1 MNFTDMQAIFTIEG
15 LISFSTLF
23 LLELVL
29 GIDNIVFIS
38 IIAEKLPKEKQKKA
52 RTLGLWLALI
62 MRILILLLISF
73 IVGLNVKLFTILG
86 VGFSGRDIVLLLGGL
101 FLMAKSTTE
110 IHSKIE
116 GEETKNEVKSKKN
129 IFTLVILQIVLLDLV
144 FSFDS
149 ILTAIGLVSNV
160 SIMILAVIASIIFM
174 MIFSQIVSDFVNQ
187 HPTVKMLALAFL
199 LMIGLLLVVES
210 FSVHIPKGYVYFAM
224 AFSLFVEMLN
234 LRMRKKRILSDK

>member
-62 MRILILLLISF
+62 MRILLLLLISF
-73 IVGLNVKLFTILG
+73 IVGLNIKLFTILG

-129 IFTLVILQIVLLDLV
+129 IFTLVILQIILLDLV

-160 SIMILAVIASIIFM
+160 SIMILAIIASIIFM

-187 HPTVKMLALAFL
+187 HPTVKMLALSFL
-199 LMIGLLLVVES
+199 LMIGVLLVVES
-210 FSVHIPKGYVYFAM
+210 FSVHVPKGYVYFAM

>member
-1 MNFTDMQAIFTIEG
+1 MQAIFTIEG

-62 MRILILLLISF
+62 MRILLLLLISF

-116 GEETKNEVKSKKN
+116 GEETKNEVKSKKD
-129 IFTLVILQIVLLDLV
+129 IFTLVILQIILLDLV

-160 SIMILAVIASIIFM
+160 LIMILAVIASIIFM

-199 LMIGLLLVVES
+199 LIIGLLLVVES

>member
-1 MNFTDMQAIFTIEG
+1 MNFTDIQAIFTIEG

-62 MRILILLLISF
+62 MRILLLLLISF

>member
-1 MNFTDMQAIFTIEG
+1 MNFTDIQAIFTIEG

-62 MRILILLLISF
+62 MRILLLLLISF

-129 IFTLVILQIVLLDLV
+129 IFTLVILQIILLDLV

>member
-1 MNFTDMQAIFTIEG
+1 MNFTDIQAIFTIEG

-62 MRILILLLISF
+62 MRILLLLLISF
-73 IVGLNVKLFTILG
+73 IVGLNIKLFTILG

>member
-1 MNFTDMQAIFTIEG
+1 MNFTDIQAIFTIEG
-15 LISFSTLF
+15 LISFLTLF

-62 MRILILLLISF
+62 MRILLLLLISF

>member
-62 MRILILLLISF
+62 MRILLLLLISF